1 MNDTFELRLRAAVR
15 AGWWTVLIWVVFLT
29 VAWGIG
35 LAVMRCQPTWALDM
49 MGSGQITWA
58 QIQTLYLW
66 IISVAKVVVWI
77 WTMGVVF
84 LTIWLRQLRRAE

>member
-29 VAWGIG
+29 VLWGIS
-35 LAVMRCQPTWALDM
+35 LAMMRCHPPWALDM
-49 MGSGQITWA
+49 MGSGEIAWPQVH
-58 QIQTLYLW
+58 TLLLW

-77 WTMGVVF
+77 WTMVVVF

>member
-29 VAWGIG
+29 VLWGIS
-35 LAVMRCQPTWALDM
+35 LAMLRCQPGWMLDM

-58 QIQTLYLW
+58 QIQMLYLW
-66 IISVAKVVVWI
+66 IIAVAKVVVWV
-77 WTMGVVF
+77 WTMVVVF